1 MNGTHISE
9 ITILGFGK
17 LQDLKYFLF
26 LLFLFIYLLT
36 ITGNAVIILLVSTN
50 YRLQSPMYILLGNLS
65 FSDVLLTTNI
75 APSMLNVTILGVSTV
90 SLKSCIVQYLVYGGS
105 ACMECLLLTVMSYD
119 RYLAICNPLHYTT
132 IMDLKL
138 CLYLVLCSW
147 FLGFTAT
154 LIPVLIMQTLW
165 FCGPNVIDHFF
176 CDFVPLLELSC
187 SDVSVAKYVVFALSS
202 LATVLPFGFITFTYV
217 CIFMT
222 ILRIT
227 SVTGRQKTFS
237 TCSSHL
243 AVVCIYYGALFAM
256 YAVPSGQQSVA
267 MKKVVS
273 LMYTVV
279 TPLLNPIIYS
289 LRNQEIKLA
298 IQKYLSVCRT
308 SYRNLS
314 KVKAEF
320 QSYPN

>member
-1 MNGTHISE
+1 MNRTHTSE
-9 ITILGFGK
+9 IKILGFGN
-17 LQDLKYFLF
+17 LQDFRYFIFFIF
-26 LLFLFIYLLT
+26 LIIYLVT

-50 YRLQSPMYILLGNLS
+50 YRLQSPMFIFLGNLS

-75 APSMLNVTILGVSTV
+75 VPSMLQVTLLGVSTV
-90 SLKSCIVQYLVYGGS
+90 PLRSCIAQYLVYGGS

-119 RYLAICNPLHYTT
+119 RYLAICKPLHYTT

-147 FLGFTAT
+147 LLGFTST

-165 FCGPNVIDHFF
+165 FCGPDVIDHFF
-176 CDFVPLLELSC
+176 CDFLPLLKLSC

-202 LATVLPFGFITFTYV
+202 LVTVLPFGFITFTYV
-217 CIFMT
+217 CIFLT

-227 SVTGRQKTFS
+227 SVTGKQKTFS

-243 AVVCIYYGALFAM
+243 TVVCTYYGALFAM
-256 YAVPSGQQSVA
+256 YVVPSGQQSLA

-273 LMYTVV
+273 LLYTVV

-298 IQKYLSVCRT
+298 IQKYLSVCKT
-308 SYRNLS
+308 SYIN
-314 KVKAEF
+314 
-320 QSYPN
+320 